1 MLRPKNSQIMK
12 KIILSLFVGLALAG
26 CEDFLDT
33 EPTNLKTIEN
43 YPDTQEDAD
52 QVLTGIYA
60 VLAMPNPLQT
70 SFLSS
75 ELRSDNMLG
84 GGGITDISTKA
95 IAQCQKWSESSFA
108 DAWKTNYMGIFRAN
122 VFLDAIDRVT
132 WNSEEDR
139 KRMEG
144 EARFLRAHYYFD
156 LSRMFGD
163 VCLIETPE
171 SVNVPRSPAADTYAL
186 IASDLKKAIEELL
199 PTEPYD
205 AVESGRVTKWAA
217 EALMARVFL
226 FYTGYYEKETLPL
239 PDGGEVTKAQV
250 IAWLDECANTSI
262 SGHDLV
268 SDFRNLWPYSYVQDY
283 EFTKNNNLKWEGD
296 GNKETV
302 FAIKFSNSFAD
313 WEYPYQKSN
322 QICLYLGL
330 RGQNYQRTFPFG
342 EGWGF
347 GTVNPKLW
355 EDWSDDDI
363 RKKGSVFN
371 VTDRDEVVLY
381 SFGADSHVDETSYVQ
396 KKYTPINVW
405 TDGTHTSY
413 HNYSMELYGNTI
425 DHFQRNNTQDLVLI
439 RFADVLLMAAELN
452 LNVDNAKAQS
462 YLDRVRTRV
471 NLPSVPVTLDNI
483 KAERRFELA
492 FEGVRFYD
500 LLRWH
505 DAERVL
511 NENQKDITI
520 YRSRTETVTK
530 TITYRPETN
539 GFLQIPLSEI
549 ELSKGVLT
557 ANPGWGAE
565 AAYQDIY

>member
-1 MLRPKNSQIMK
+1 M
-12 KIILSLFVGLALAG
+12 FVGLALAG

-43 YPDTQEDAD
+43 YPATQEDAD

-95 IAQCQKWSESSFA
+95 IAQCQKWSESGFA

-239 PDGGEVTKAQV
+239 PDGGEITKAQV

-283 EFTKNNNLKWEGD
+283 KFTKNNNLKWEGD

-371 VTDRDEVVLY
+371 VTDRNEVVLY

>member
-1 MLRPKNSQIMK
+1 MK

-43 YPDTQEDAD
+43 YPATQEDAD

-95 IAQCQKWSESSFA
+95 IAQCQKWSESGFA

-239 PDGGEVTKAQV
+239 PDGGEITKAQV

-283 EFTKNNNLKWEGD
+283 KFTKNNNLKWEGD

-371 VTDRDEVVLY
+371 VTDRNEVVLY

-471 NLPSVPVTLDNI
+471 NLPSVPATLDNI

>member
-1 MLRPKNSQIMK
+1 MK

-43 YPDTQEDAD
+43 YPATQEDAD

-239 PDGGEVTKAQV
+239 PDGGEITKAQV

-283 EFTKNNNLKWEGD
+283 KFTKNNNLKWEGD

>member
-1 MLRPKNSQIMK
+1 MK
-12 KIILSLFVGLALAG
+12 KIIILLFAAFCMMG
-26 CEDFLDT
+26 CEDLLDSN
-33 EPTNLKTIEN
+33 PTNLKTN
-43 YPDTQEDAD
+43 KDYPATQEDAD
-52 QVLTGIYA
+52 QVLTGIYSI
-60 VLAMPNPLQT
+60 LSRPDPLQS

-84 GGGITDISTKA
+84 GGGPTDISTKA

-108 DAWKTNYMGIFRAN
+108 TAWRANYMGVFRAN
-122 VFLDAIDRVT
+122 VFLDAVDRIA
-132 WNSEEDR
+132 WKSDADR

-163 VCLIETPE
+163 VCLVTSSE

-186 IASDLKKAIEELL
+186 IASDLKLAIEELL
-199 PTEPYD
+199 PAERYD

-226 FYTGYYEKETLPL
+226 FYTGYYGKESLPL
-239 PDGGEVTKAQV
+239 PDGGEVTKDEV
-250 IAWLDECANTSI
+250 IAWLEECTTTAV

-283 EFTKNNNLKWEGD
+283 KFTQENNLKWEGD

-302 FAIKFSNSFAD
+302 FAIKYSNQFANWD
-313 WEYPYQKSN
+313 YPFQKSN

-330 RGQNYQRTFPFG
+330 RGQDYLRTFPFG
-342 EGWGF
+342 QGWGF
-347 GTVNPKLW
+347 GTVNPKIW
-355 EDWSDDDI
+355 EEWPDDDL
-363 RKKGSVFN
+363 RKTGSIFN
-371 VTDRDEVVLY
+371 VTNRNEVRLY
-381 SFGADSHVDETSYVQ
+381 TFGADNHVDETSYVQ
-396 KKYTPINVW
+396 KKYIPINVYA
-405 TDGTHTSY
+405 DGTHTVVK
-413 HNYSMELYGNTI
+413 NYSQELYGNTVENYML
-425 DHFQRNNTQDLVLI
+425 NNTQDLVLI

-452 LNVDNAKAQS
+452 LSTGKAQA
-462 YLDRVRTRV
+462 YLDRVRSRV
-471 NLPSVPVTLDNI
+471 NLPSVPATLENI

-505 DAERVL
+505 DADRVL
-511 NENQKDITI
+511 NDNQKEITI
-520 YRSRTETVTK
+520 YRSRTVTVTK

-539 GFLQIPLSEI
+539 GFLQIPLSEM
-549 ELSKGVLT
+549 ELSKDVLT
-557 ANPGWGAE
+557 ANPGWGSE
-565 AAYQDIY
+565 SAYQDIY

>member
-1 MLRPKNSQIMK
+1 MK

-43 YPDTQEDAD
+43 YPATQEDAD

-95 IAQCQKWSESSFA
+95 IAQCQKWSESGFA

-239 PDGGEVTKAQV
+239 PDGGEITKAQV

-283 EFTKNNNLKWEGD
+283 KFTKNNNLKWEGD

-371 VTDRDEVVLY
+371 VTDRNEVVLY

>member
-1 MLRPKNSQIMK
+1 MLRSKNSQIMK

-43 YPDTQEDAD
+43 YPATQEDAD

-95 IAQCQKWSESSFA
+95 IAQCQKWSESGFA

-226 FYTGYYEKETLPL
+226 FYTGYYEKETVPL
-239 PDGGEVTKAQV
+239 PNGGEITKAQV

-283 EFTKNNNLKWEGD
+283 KFTKNNNLKWEGD

>member
-1 MLRPKNSQIMK
+1 MK

-43 YPDTQEDAD
+43 YPATQEDAD

-239 PDGGEVTKAQV
+239 PDGGEITKAQV

-283 EFTKNNNLKWEGD
+283 KFTKNNNLKWEGD

-371 VTDRDEVVLY
+371 VTDRNEVVLY

>member
-1 MLRPKNSQIMK
+1 MK

>member
-43 YPDTQEDAD
+43 YPATQEDAD

-95 IAQCQKWSESSFA
+95 IAQCQKWSESGFA

-239 PDGGEVTKAQV
+239 PDGGEITKAQV

-283 EFTKNNNLKWEGD
+283 KFTKNNNLKWEGD

-371 VTDRDEVVLY
+371 VTDRNEVVLY

-471 NLPSVPVTLDNI
+471 NLPSVPATLDNI

-557 ANPGWGAE
+557 VNPGWGAE

>member
-43 YPDTQEDAD
+43 YPATQEDAD

-95 IAQCQKWSESSFA
+95 IAQCQKWSESGFA

-239 PDGGEVTKAQV
+239 PDGGEITKAQV

-471 NLPSVPVTLDNI
+471 NLPSVPATLDNI

>member
-1 MLRPKNSQIMK
+1 MK

-43 YPDTQEDAD
+43 YPATQEDAD

-250 IAWLDECANTSI
+250 IAWLDECANTLI

-371 VTDRDEVVLY
+371 VTDRNEVVLY

>member
-43 YPDTQEDAD
+43 YPATQEDAD

-95 IAQCQKWSESSFA
+95 IAQCQKWSESGFA

-239 PDGGEVTKAQV
+239 PDGGEITKAQV

-283 EFTKNNNLKWEGD
+283 KFTKNNNLKWEGD

-371 VTDRDEVVLY
+371 VTDRNEVVLY

-471 NLPSVPVTLDNI
+471 NLPSVPATLDNI

>member
-1 MLRPKNSQIMK
+1 MK
-12 KIILSLFVGLALAG
+12 KIIILLFAAFCMMG
-26 CEDFLDT
+26 CEDFLDSN
-33 EPTNLKTIEN
+33 PTNLKTN
-43 YPDTQEDAD
+43 KDYPATQEDAD
-52 QVLTGIYA
+52 QVLTGIYSI
-60 VLAMPNPLQT
+60 LSRPDPLQS

-84 GGGITDISTKA
+84 GGGPTDISTKA

-108 DAWKTNYMGIFRAN
+108 TAWRANYMGVFRAN
-122 VFLDAIDRVT
+122 VFLDAVDRIA
-132 WNSEEDR
+132 WKSDADR

-163 VCLIETPE
+163 VCLVTSSE

-186 IASDLKKAIEELL
+186 IASDLKLAIEELL
-199 PTEPYD
+199 PAERYD

-226 FYTGYYEKETLPL
+226 FYTGYFGKESLPL
-239 PDGGEVTKAQV
+239 PDGGEVTKDEV
-250 IAWLDECANTSI
+250 IAWLEECTTTAV

-283 EFTKNNNLKWEGD
+283 KFTQENNLKWEGD

-302 FAIKFSNSFAD
+302 FAIKYSNQFANWD
-313 WEYPYQKSN
+313 YPFQKSN

-330 RGQNYQRTFPFG
+330 RGQDYLRTFPFG
-342 EGWGF
+342 QGWGF
-347 GTVNPKLW
+347 GTVNPKIW
-355 EDWSDDDI
+355 EEWPDDDL
-363 RKKGSVFN
+363 RKTGSIFN
-371 VTDRDEVVLY
+371 VTNRNEVRLY
-381 SFGADSHVDETSYVQ
+381 TFGADNHVDETSYVQ
-396 KKYTPINVW
+396 KKYIPINVYA
-405 TDGTHTSY
+405 DGTHTVVK
-413 HNYSMELYGNTI
+413 NYSQELYGNTVENYML
-425 DHFQRNNTQDLVLI
+425 NNTQDLVLI

-452 LNVDNAKAQS
+452 LSTGKAQA
-462 YLDRVRTRV
+462 YLDRVRSRV
-471 NLPSVPVTLDNI
+471 NLPSVPATLENI

-505 DAERVL
+505 DADRVL
-511 NENQKDITI
+511 NDNQKEITI

-539 GFLQIPLSEI
+539 GFLQIPLSEM

-557 ANPGWGAE
+557 ANPGWGSE
-565 AAYQDIY
+565 SAYQDIY

>member
-1 MLRPKNSQIMK
+1 MK

-43 YPDTQEDAD
+43 YPATQEDAD

-108 DAWKTNYMGIFRAN
+108 DAWKTNYMGVFRAN

-250 IAWLDECANTSI
+250 IAWLDECANTLI

-371 VTDRDEVVLY
+371 VTDRNEVVLY

>member
-1 MLRPKNSQIMK
+1 MK

-43 YPDTQEDAD
+43 YPATQEDAD

-122 VFLDAIDRVT
+122 VFLDAIDQVT

-239 PDGGEVTKAQV
+239 PDGGEITKAQV

-283 EFTKNNNLKWEGD
+283 KFTKNNNLKWEGD

-371 VTDRDEVVLY
+371 VTDRNEVVLY

>member
-1 MLRPKNSQIMK
+1 MK

-565 AAYQDIY
+565 AAYQDRKSVV

>member
-1 MLRPKNSQIMK
+1 MK

-43 YPDTQEDAD
+43 YPATQEDAD

-95 IAQCQKWSESSFA
+95 IAQCQKWSESGFA
-108 DAWKTNYMGIFRAN
+108 DAWKSNYMGIFRAN

-239 PDGGEVTKAQV
+239 PDGGEITKAQV

-283 EFTKNNNLKWEGD
+283 KFTKNNNLKWEGD

-371 VTDRDEVVLY
+371 VTDRNEVVLY

>member
-1 MLRPKNSQIMK
+1 MK

-43 YPDTQEDAD
+43 YPATQEDAD

-95 IAQCQKWSESSFA
+95 IAQCQKWSESGFA

-239 PDGGEVTKAQV
+239 PDGGEITKAQV

-283 EFTKNNNLKWEGD
+283 KFTKNNNLKWEGD

-371 VTDRDEVVLY
+371 VTDRNEVVLY

-471 NLPSVPVTLDNI
+471 NLPSVPATLDNI

-557 ANPGWGAE
+557 VNPGWGAE

>member
-1 MLRPKNSQIMK
+1 MK

-43 YPDTQEDAD
+43 YPATQEDAD

-239 PDGGEVTKAQV
+239 PDGGEITKAQV

-283 EFTKNNNLKWEGD
+283 KFTKNNNLITG
-296 GNKETV
+296 GQQ
-302 FAIKFSNSFAD
+302 AFAD
-313 WEYPYQKSN
+313 Q
-322 QICLYLGL
+322 
-330 RGQNYQRTFPFG
+330 F
-342 EGWGF
+342 GF
-347 GTVNPKLW
+347 GIARIELK
-355 EDWSDDDI
+355 
-363 RKKGSVFN
+363 R
-371 VTDRDEVVLY
+371 VVL
-381 SFGADSHVDETSYVQ
+381 SHA
-396 KKYTPINVW
+396 KK
-405 TDGTHTSY
+405 
-413 HNYSMELYGNTI
+413 
-425 DHFQRNNTQDLVLI
+425 
-439 RFADVLLMAAELN
+439 
-452 LNVDNAKAQS
+452 
-462 YLDRVRTRV
+462 
-471 NLPSVPVTLDNI
+471 DNI
-483 KAERRFELA
+483 LFH
-492 FEGVRFYD
+492 FC
-500 LLRWH
+500 
-505 DAERVL
+505 
-511 NENQKDITI
+511 
-520 YRSRTETVTK
+520 SS
-530 TITYRPETN
+530 
-539 GFLQIPLSEI
+539 GF
-549 ELSKGVLT
+549 
-557 ANPGWGAE
+557 
-565 AAYQDIY
+565 

>member
-43 YPDTQEDAD
+43 YPATQEDAD

-95 IAQCQKWSESSFA
+95 IAQCQKWSESGFA

-144 EARFLRAHYYFD
+144 EARFLRTHYYFD

-239 PDGGEVTKAQV
+239 PDGGEITKAQV

-283 EFTKNNNLKWEGD
+283 KFTKNNNLKWEGD

-371 VTDRDEVVLY
+371 VTDRNEVVLY

-471 NLPSVPVTLDNI
+471 NLPSVPATLDNI

-557 ANPGWGAE
+557 VNPGWGAE

>member
-1 MLRPKNSQIMK
+1 MK

-43 YPDTQEDAD
+43 YPATQEDAD

-250 IAWLDECANTSI
+250 IAWLDECANTLI

-371 VTDRDEVVLY
+371 VTDRNEVVLY

-396 KKYTPINVW
+396 KKYINVW

>member
-1 MLRPKNSQIMK
+1 M
-12 KIILSLFVGLALAG
+12 GLALAG

-43 YPDTQEDAD
+43 YPATQEDAD

-283 EFTKNNNLKWEGD
+283 KFTKNNNLKWEGD

-371 VTDRDEVVLY
+371 VTDRNEVVLY

>member
-1 MLRPKNSQIMK
+1 MK

-43 YPDTQEDAD
+43 YPATQEDAD

-95 IAQCQKWSESSFA
+95 IAQCQKWSESGFA

-239 PDGGEVTKAQV
+239 PDGGEITKAQV

-283 EFTKNNNLKWEGD
+283 KFTKNNNLKWEGD

-371 VTDRDEVVLY
+371 VTDRNEVVLY

-471 NLPSVPVTLDNI
+471 NLSPVPATLDNI

-557 ANPGWGAE
+557 VNPGWGAE

>member
-1 MLRPKNSQIMK
+1 MK
-12 KIILSLFVGLALAG
+12 KIILSLFVGLFLTG
-26 CEDFLDT
+26 CEDFLDS

-43 YPDTQEDAD
+43 YPATQEDAD
-52 QVLTGIYA
+52 QVLTGIYS
-60 VLAMPNPLQT
+60 VLAMPDPLQT

-75 ELRSDNMLG
+75 ELRSDNLLG
-84 GGGITDISTKA
+84 GGGPTDISTKA

-108 DAWKTNYMGIFRAN
+108 VAWRTNYMGIFRAN
-122 VFLDAIDRVT
+122 VFLEALDKVE

-163 VCLIETPE
+163 VCLITTSE
-171 SVNVPRSPAADTYAL
+171 SVNIPRTPAAETYAF
-186 IASDLKKAIEELL
+186 IAADLKKAIEDLL
-199 PTEPYD
+199 PTERYD

-217 EALMARVFL
+217 QALMARVFL
-226 FYTGYYEKETLPL
+226 FYTGYYQKESLPL
-239 PDGGEVTKAQV
+239 PDGGEISKDQV
-250 IAWLDECANTSI
+250 IAWLDECTDTSI

-283 EFTKNNNLKWEGD
+283 KFTKNNNLKWEGD

-302 FAIKFSNSFAD
+302 FAIKYSNKFTNWD
-313 WEYPYQKSN
+313 YPYQKSN

-330 RGQNYQRTFPFG
+330 RGQNYLRTFPFG
-342 EGWGF
+342 QGWGF
-347 GTVNPKLW
+347 GTVNPKIW
-355 EDWSDDDI
+355 EDWFDDDI
-363 RKKGSVFN
+363 RKTGSIFN
-371 VTDRDEVVLY
+371 VTNRNEVVLY
-381 SFGADSHVDETSYVQ
+381 TFGADSHVDETSYVQ
-396 KKYTPINVW
+396 KKYIPINVYA
-405 TDGTHTSY
+405 DGTHTVV
-413 HNYSMELYGNTI
+413 HNYSMELYGNTV
-425 DHFQRNNTQDLVLI
+425 DNYMLNNTQDLVLI

-452 LNVDNAKAQS
+452 LGTAKAQS
-462 YLDRVRTRV
+462 FLDRVRARV
-471 NLPSVPVTLDNI
+471 NLPSVPATLDNI

-505 DAERVL
+505 DADRVL
-511 NENQKDITI
+511 NENQKDIVI

-557 ANPGWGAE
+557 ANPGWGSE

>member
-1 MLRPKNSQIMK
+1 MK

-43 YPDTQEDAD
+43 YPATQEDAD

-239 PDGGEVTKAQV
+239 PDGGEITKAQV

-283 EFTKNNNLKWEGD
+283 KFTKNNNLKWEGD

-371 VTDRDEVVLY
+371 VTDRNEVVLY

-471 NLPSVPVTLDNI
+471 NLPSVPATLDNI

>member
-1 MLRPKNSQIMK
+1 MK
-12 KIILSLFVGLALAG
+12 KIILSLFVGLFLTG
-26 CEDFLDT
+26 CEDFLDS

-43 YPDTQEDAD
+43 YPATQEDAD
-52 QVLTGIYA
+52 QVLTGIYS
-60 VLAMPNPLQT
+60 VLAMPDPLQT

-75 ELRSDNMLG
+75 ELRSDNLLG
-84 GGGITDISTKA
+84 GGGPTDISTKA

-108 DAWKTNYMGIFRAN
+108 VAWRTNYMGIFRAN
-122 VFLDAIDRVT
+122 VFLEALDKVE

-163 VCLIETPE
+163 VCLITTSE
-171 SVNVPRSPAADTYAL
+171 SVNIPRTPAAETYAF
-186 IASDLKKAIEELL
+186 IAADLKKAIEDLL
-199 PTEPYD
+199 PTERYD
-205 AVESGRVTKWAA
+205 AVESGQVHQRIVHVP
-217 EALMARVFL
+217 R
-226 FYTGYYEKETLPL
+226 
-239 PDGGEVTKAQV
+239 DGGEISKDQV
-250 IAWLDECANTSI
+250 IAWLDECTDTSI

-283 EFTKNNNLKWEGD
+283 KFTKNNNLKWEGD

-302 FAIKFSNSFAD
+302 FAIKYSNKFANWD
-313 WEYPYQKSN
+313 YPYQKSN

-330 RGQNYQRTFPFG
+330 RGQNYLRTFPFG
-342 EGWGF
+342 QGWGF
-347 GTVNPKLW
+347 GTVNPKIW
-355 EDWSDDDI
+355 EDWFDDDI
-363 RKKGSVFN
+363 RKTGSIFN
-371 VTDRDEVVLY
+371 VTNRNEVVLY
-381 SFGADSHVDETSYVQ
+381 TFGADSHVDETSYVQ
-396 KKYTPINVW
+396 KKYIPINVYA
-405 TDGTHTSY
+405 DGTHTVV
-413 HNYSMELYGNTI
+413 HNYSMELYGNTV
-425 DHFQRNNTQDLVLI
+425 DNYMLNNTQDLVLI

-452 LNVDNAKAQS
+452 LGTAKAQS
-462 YLDRVRTRV
+462 FLDRVRARV
-471 NLPSVPVTLDNI
+471 NLPSVPATLDNI

-505 DAERVL
+505 DADRVL
-511 NENQKDITI
+511 NENQKDIVI

-557 ANPGWGAE
+557 ANPGWGSE